1 MHKKIMNIA
10 LLTLLGLASHQVHAM
25 FKIVA
30 KMEEVTRFLLDN
42 GDLLKAMGH
51 LEPSQPAS
59 SKTLMQDLQ
68 EKIDYI
74 DTKAFWVIAASE
86 RDFAQQRTN
95 IQAALAARGDASVF
109 DMNIVQQASTENL
122 PLPDTKDARNNLIDA
137 NCIASLDDAA
147 LKELQSFNARE
158 TQKWKNLLAR
168 FQARRRALVIKMNIL
183 ESLQHLEPA
192 RSQVI
197 KAIQN
202 RKRTEYSPEILNK
215 IELKCRSK
223 KMLAER
229 IEQIYGTTQ
238 APQSLIE
245 KLDRESTVMLLETWG
260 HNALIRPLEKEL
272 SLISAVL
279 DAKSTSHSSGEID
292 AAIASI
298 QAANRGVIVDCQM
311 VESLLILDTSALENR
326 KKEVV
331 SAIEYVKNM
340 RDELVEKADA
350 VDARMELLE
359 PQEVEDHVW
368 PARSQVMNALKS
380 RKGTEYSPEI
390 LNKIELKCRLKKMSA
405 EDIEQIYG
413 KKEAPQSLIDKIGR
427 ESDIIMRE
435 LYCHDKLTRDFN
447 TELSLISAI
456 LDAKNP
462 SHAGDETDAA
472 IASLRAAKRS
482 VKDRKM
488 LEALLPLDAGALENR
503 KKETLSAAEC
513 VKKMRREKYLEL
525 IKVLTRKT
533 KLCHDTH
540 VNRVKIP
547 VLNAIK
553 NKARTEYSPEMLHNL
568 ELQYHAK
575 KMLAEEHA
583 VTVSA
588 QSIVPTIVPVEMHQN
603 TLVED
608 LEDELMIV
616 EGNLIDQDGLI
627 ASLEKELHNISQLVD
642 REIACRAITPASQKD
657 LREITI
663 TSYQRVQEQEQS
675 KLENARRVKEELR
688 EKQDALIARIELL
701 NPNQIQD
708 LEPRLQVLNAIKS
721 RQRTEY
727 SSEMLHDLEIKYGSK
742 MQEPQ
747 REEEEDIE
755 GRDAALMSEA
765 VSLVREPI
773 QQSGASSTEKENA
786 SSAMIN
792 APSINDCITNADTNI
807 LMNLDFTDI
816 ASLEQARVEQAR
828 LEFDNN
834 ECQKRLGYSQLLN
847 ILVPGRSD
855 ILNAI
860 KEGVSLK
867 PVRKQ
872 LKNTPIAKQKKSLT
886 ITISRNMDDEDDDF
900 GSVQSSVNVR
910 DMFGMSAA
918 SSSMPHVDDEKDYV
932 IVEHKDRKFSKR
944 NIQRSQNRGMLGW
957 IFGSK

>member
-1 MHKKIMNIA
+1 MHKQIMNIA

-42 GDLLKAMGH
+42 VDLLKAMGH
-51 LEPSQPAS
+51 LENVEPSQPAS

-68 EKIDYI
+68 EKIHFI
-74 DTKAFWVIAASE
+74 DTKAFLVIAASE

-95 IQAALAARGDASVF
+95 IQAALVARGDTSVF
-109 DMNIVQQASTENL
+109 DMNIVQQAFTENL

-137 NCIASLDDAA
+137 NRIASLDDAA

-215 IELKCRSK
+215 IELKCR
-223 KMLAER
+223 
-229 IEQIYGTTQ
+229 
-238 APQSLIE
+238 
-245 KLDRESTVMLLETWG
+245 
-260 HNALIRPLEKEL
+260 
-272 SLISAVL
+272 
-279 DAKSTSHSSGEID
+279 
-292 AAIASI
+292 
-298 QAANRGVIVDCQM
+298 
-311 VESLLILDTSALENR
+311 
-326 KKEVV
+326 
-331 SAIEYVKNM
+331 
-340 RDELVEKADA
+340 
-350 VDARMELLE
+350 
-359 PQEVEDHVW
+359 
-368 PARSQVMNALKS
+368 
-380 RKGTEYSPEI
+380 
-390 LNKIELKCRLKKMSA
+390 LKKMSA
-405 EDIEQIYG
+405 ELIEQIYG

-503 KKETLSAAEC
+503 KKETVSAAEC

-588 QSIVPTIVPVEMHQN
+588 QSVVPTIVPVEIHQN

-616 EGNLIDQDGLI
+616 EGNLIDQWDLI

-688 EKQDALIARIELL
+688 EKQHALIARIELL

-747 REEEEDIE
+747 REEEDIE
-755 GRDAALMSEA
+755 GRGAALMSEA
-765 VSLVREPI
+765 VSPVREPI

-872 LKNTPIAKQKKSLT
+872 LKNTPIAKQKKSLS

-944 NIQRSQNRGMLGW
+944 NIQHSQNRGMLGW